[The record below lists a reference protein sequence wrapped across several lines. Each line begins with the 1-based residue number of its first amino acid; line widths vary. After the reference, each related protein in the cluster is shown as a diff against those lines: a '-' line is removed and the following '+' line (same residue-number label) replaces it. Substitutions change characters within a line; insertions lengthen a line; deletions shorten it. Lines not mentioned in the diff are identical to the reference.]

1 MEKNISFNVNINV
14 KLAGVTNKDGEK
26 LCKNIHLRFMDSC
39 RFIKPSLDKRASDLD
54 ADQSKKFTEFYTED
68 RVFKFM
74 R

>member
-1 MEKNISFNVNINV
+1 
-14 KLAGVTNKDGEK
+14 
-26 LCKNIHLRFMDSC
+26 MDSC
-39 RFIKPSLDKRASDLD
+39 RFIKPSLDKLASDLD